1 MKMAKI
7 LAKKEPK
14 FLKFENFVIFLLE
27 YEIQWKKTKLLV
39 KQLFS
44 KVAFLIL
51 ALFGS
56 FWPKMKKA
64 LWRKVVLIKVWSF
77 SIIFHVPREK

>member
-1 MKMAKI
+1 MEMAKI

-44 KVAFLIL
+44 KVAFSFL
-51 ALFGS
+51 AKMS
-56 FWPKMKKA
+56 QKEPKLKKP
-64 LWRKVVLIKVWSF
+64 LWRKVVFRLEVCDKACSHKV
-77 SIIFHVPREK
+77 E